1 MFLWQIIDAHASYQ
15 ILQIQVDVKD
25 TKWKITKKAPLL
37 SELSFYSTFDIT
49 IYTGSITCNEDQFLQ
64 KMVQVM
70 NTKSTFNSL
79 YIAINVLTWYAFH
92 VKKWQ
97 CWLECI
103 GIHKLNVILCINL
116 LLMDSSNID
125 LVMQLM
131 NSVKLYSC
139 FNWR

>member
-1 MFLWQIIDAHASYQ
+1 MIDAHASYQ

-49 IYTGSITCNEDQFLQ
+49 IYTASITCSEDQFLQ

-79 YIAINVLTWYAFH
+79 CNAINVLTW
-92 VKKWQ
+92 
-97 CWLECI
+97 
-103 GIHKLNVILCINL
+103 
-116 LLMDSSNID
+116 
-125 LVMQLM
+125 
-131 NSVKLYSC
+131 
-139 FNWR
+139 